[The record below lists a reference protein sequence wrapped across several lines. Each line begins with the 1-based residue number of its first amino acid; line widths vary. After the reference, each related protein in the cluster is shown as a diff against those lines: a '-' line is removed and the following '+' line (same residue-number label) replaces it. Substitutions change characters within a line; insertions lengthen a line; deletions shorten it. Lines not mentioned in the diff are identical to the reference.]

1 MDKLKQSPAELLKDV
16 QIELVEK
23 ECLNRVFNW
32 LNSQDPKKAEDNE
45 EDKKRENSK
54 KKITINDLT
63 RALRKMGCS
72 PTKSEVANMIWEVDD
87 DLDGMISEQEFLT
100 IYKR

>member
-1 MDKLKQSPAELLKDV
+1 MEKLKQSPAELLQNV

-32 LNSQDPKKAEDNE
+32 LKSQDAKKGENIED
-45 EDKKRENSK
+45 DKKREDIQG
-54 KKITINDLT
+54 KITLNDLT

-72 PTKSEVANMIWEVDD
+72 PTKSEVANIIWEVDD
-87 DLDGMISEQEFLT
+87 DLDGMISEDEFLT
-100 IYKR
+100 MYKR